1 MGSVSEK
8 ESFFFGELLI
18 STAQSSLH
26 LTDEITPKIFFKY
39 L

>member
-8 ESFFFGELLI
+8 ESLFFGELLI

-26 LTDEITPKIFFKY
+26 LTDTEIIFIIMVV
-39 L
+39 